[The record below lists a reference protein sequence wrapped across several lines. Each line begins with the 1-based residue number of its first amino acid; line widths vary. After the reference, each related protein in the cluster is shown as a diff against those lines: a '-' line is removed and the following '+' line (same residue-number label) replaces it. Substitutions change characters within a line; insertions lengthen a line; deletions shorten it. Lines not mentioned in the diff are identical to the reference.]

1 MLRKFRIYYNNNK
14 HKIWAV
20 IGIIIFIYVI
30 IRLINF
36 GIRKNKEQQ
45 NMIENL
51 NSAETTYLPSSKQP
65 VISEKK
71 IDEEE
76 LEKDTEI
83 INKFVQYGNEKNVE
97 KAYDLL
103 SQDCKKEVYKTIDE
117 FYEKYF
123 KKIFDQ
129 TRNYDLETWDTNQ
142 NKIVY
147 KMKYLNNIMAT
158 GKIEEEYIE
167 DYITVVKDNK
177 EKKLN
182 INKYIGKTVVEK
194 TTEKENIKIEVIN
207 KYTYYDYEEYEII
220 VTNNNNQTIILD
232 TKNKTD
238 TVYVKCKNGK
248 KYRWFGNSISDEHL
262 KLESNENQKIKIK
275 FNKDYDSNN
284 NANLMYF
291 TDVQFNNDNRKVEI
305 MVKI

>member
-1 MLRKFRIYYNNNK
+1 MLRKFRIYYHNNK
-14 HKIWAV
+14 HKIWTV

-30 IRLINF
+30 IRVINF
-36 GIRKNKEQQ
+36 SIRKNNEQQ

-51 NSAETTYLPSSKQP
+51 NSTETTYLPSSKEP
-65 VISEKK
+65 VISGKK

-83 INKFVQYGNEKNVE
+83 ISKFVQYGNEKNVE

-103 SQDCKKEVYKTIDE
+103 SQDCKKEEYKTIDE
-117 FYEKYF
+117 FNEKYF

-167 DYITVVKDNK
+167 DYITVVKENK

-182 INKYIGKTVVEK
+182 INKYIGKTAVEK
-194 TTEKENIKIEVIN
+194 TTEKENVKIEVIN

-220 VTNNNNQTIILD
+220 VTNNNQTIILD

-238 TVYVKCKNGK
+238 TVYIKCKNGK
-248 KYRWFGNSISDEHL
+248 KYRWFGHSISDEQL
-262 KLESNENQKIKIK
+262 KLEPNENKKIKIR

-284 NANLMYF
+284 KANSMYF